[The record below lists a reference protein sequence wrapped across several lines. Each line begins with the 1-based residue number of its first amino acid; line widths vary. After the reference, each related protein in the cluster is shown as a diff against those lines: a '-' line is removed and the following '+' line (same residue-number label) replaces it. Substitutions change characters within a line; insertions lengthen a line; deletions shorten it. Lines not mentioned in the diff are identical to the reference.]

1 MKLLKK
7 IFDQVGFIDSVQLAE
22 LVETFPNTTVVVR
35 WGYLQRERLKA
46 IEVAGR
52 IAEVESSIQ
61 ADYVRDVFI
70 DSATMSNLREAFGE
84 DPLY

>member
-1 MKLLKK
+1 MKLLKT
-7 IFDQVGFIDSVQLAE
+7 IFDQLGFIDSVQLAE

-35 WGYLQRERLKA
+35 WGYRQRERLKA

-61 ADYVRDVFI
+61 SDYVRDVFI
-70 DSATMSNLREAFGE
+70 DSATMSKLREAFGE

>member
-1 MKLLKK
+1 MKLLKT
-7 IFDQVGFIDSVQLAE
+7 IFDQLGFIDSLQLAE

-61 ADYVRDVFI
+61 SDYVRDVFI

>member
-1 MKLLKK
+1 MKLLKT
-7 IFDQVGFIDSVQLAE
+7 IFDQLGFIDSVQLAE

-52 IAEVESSIQ
+52 IAEVESSNT
-61 ADYVRDVFI
+61 DYVRDVFI